1 MMWRRGKILGKG
13 GSAMVYLAAVV
24 SPPRSNELLPSLMAA
39 KSAPVNNSQL
49 LSIERELF
57 SQFEGCPHILR
68 CFGDDVTIEDGEQW
82 YNILLEYAA
91 GGSLADRIQSYGR
104 GLPETEVRQYTNSV
118 LLGLSYI
125 HNKGYVHC
133 DIKPHN
139 ILLVDEKDD
148 LSIDLN
154 GKMNR
159 VQERTAKIADLGLV
173 KKAGERLTEKGSKLG
188 IRGTA
193 LYMAPESIRH
203 EDYEPEADIWALGCT
218 ILELLTGKEP
228 WKCDRNTERVTILF
242 KIASTQEIPEIP
254 SGFSE
259 EAKDF
264 LKKCLVRDPKSR
276 WSADMLLGHPFV
288 SAADG
293 VFTGRIREERNRV
306 VHPKTA

>member
-13 GSAMVYLAAVV
+13 GSAIVYLAAVV
-24 SPPRSNELLPSLMAA
+24 SRPRSNELLPSLMAA

-49 LSIERELF
+49 LSIERESF

-68 CFGDDVTIEDGEQW
+68 CFGDDVSVEDGEQW

-91 GGSLADRIQSYGR
+91 GGKFGMIAFRVMAEDY
-104 GLPETEVRQYTNSV
+104 PRQRSDNTQ
-118 LLGLSYI
+118 
-125 HNKGYVHC
+125 
-133 DIKPHN
+133 
-139 ILLVDEKDD
+139 ILYFWDD

-173 KKAGERLTEKGSKLG
+173 KKAGERLTEKGRKLG

-259 EAKDF
+259 EAEDF

-276 WSADMLLGHPFV
+276 WTADMLLGHPFV
-288 SAADG
+288 SAADS
-293 VFTGRIREERNRV
+293 VFTGSIREEE
-306 VHPKTA
+306 T

>member
-1 MMWRRGKILGKG
+1 M
-13 GSAMVYLAAVV
+13 
-24 SPPRSNELLPSLMAA
+24 
-39 KSAPVNNSQL
+39 
-49 LSIERELF
+49 
-57 SQFEGCPHILR
+57 
-68 CFGDDVTIEDGEQW
+68 
-82 YNILLEYAA
+82 LLEYAA
-91 GGSLADRIQSYGR
+91 GGSLVDRIQSYTR
-104 GLPETEVRQYTNSV
+104 GLPKTEVRRYTNSV

-125 HNKGYVHC
+125 HKKGYIHYN
-133 DIKPHN
+133 IKPQN
-139 ILLVDEKDD
+139 ILLVDD
-148 LSIDLN
+148 LSMDLN
-154 GKMNR
+154 EKMNT

-173 KKAGERLTEKGSKLG
+173 KKAGESLTEKGRKLG
-188 IRGTA
+188 IRGTT

-259 EAKDF
+259 EAEDF

-276 WSADMLLGHPFV
+276 WTADMLLGHPFV

-293 VFTGRIREERNRV
+293 VFTRSIREERNIV
-306 VHPKTA
+306 VHPKAAQGILHSSFLSTFNLPKPYLLTSHSASNG

>member
-49 LSIERELF
+49 LSIERESF

-68 CFGDDVTIEDGEQW
+68 CFGDDITIEDGEQW

-159 VQERTAKIADLGLV
+159 VQERTAKIADLG
-173 KKAGERLTEKGSKLG
+173 
-188 IRGTA
+188 GTA

-259 EAKDF
+259 EAEDF

-293 VFTGRIREERNRV
+293 VFTGSIREERNRV

>member
-13 GSAMVYLAAVV
+13 GSAIVYLAAVV

-104 GLPETEVRQYTNSV
+104 GLPETEVRRYTKSV

-133 DIKPHN
+133 DIKPQN
-139 ILLVDEKDD
+139 ILLVDD
-148 LSIDLN
+148 LSMDLN
-154 GKMNR
+154 EKMNR

-173 KKAGERLTEKGSKLG
+173 KKAGERLTEKGRKLG

-193 LYMAPESIRH
+193 LYIAPESIRH

-228 WKCDRNTERVTILF
+228 WKCDRNTEIVTILF

-259 EAKDF
+259 EAEDF

-276 WSADMLLGHPFV
+276 WTADMLLGHPFV

-293 VFTGRIREERNRV
+293 VFTGSIREERNRV

>member
-13 GSAMVYLAAVV
+13 GSAIVSLAAVV
-24 SPPRSNELLPSLMAA
+24 SLPRSNELPPSLMAA

-104 GLPETEVRQYTNSV
+104 GLPETE
-118 LLGLSYI
+118 
-125 HNKGYVHC
+125 
-133 DIKPHN
+133 N
-139 ILLVDEKDD
+139 ILLVDD
-148 LSIDLN
+148 LSMDLN
-154 GKMNR
+154 EKMNR

-173 KKAGERLTEKGSKLG
+173 KKAGESLTEKGRKLG

-203 EDYEPEADIWALGCT
+203 EDYEPESDIWALGCT

-259 EAKDF
+259 EAEDF
-264 LKKCLVRDPKSR
+264 LKKCLVRDLKSR
-276 WSADMLLGHPFV
+276 WTADMLLGHPFV

-293 VFTGRIREERNRV
+293 VFTRSIREERNIV
-306 VHPKTA
+306 VHPKAA